1 MPVLRPTL
9 VLLAAGT
16 LAACAAAR
24 VPAAPPQIAG
34 VRACSAWVELAV
46 APDPAGRPQPFTT
59 QDSVYAY
66 PHSDRADLDP
76 ELVVRLPGTVRAT
89 WQDTLYRN
97 ADGTDAPSW
106 GRTVRFHEVAIGHGS
121 TGEEVRRLPVESQV
135 TLGCGERR
143 AHAVDIPRTWPV
155 RVTSDPAGAS
165 VFAHLPDGRGGE
177 EERFLGTTPLDAEL
191 VWRPGRFAQRI
202 RVARSGHADVVHEV
216 RRTDDEA
223 RIVLHPLP
231 TLAP

>member
-1 MPVLRPTL
+1 LRPTL
-9 VLLAAGT
+9 LLLAAA
-16 LAACAAAR
+16 LLSACAAAR
-24 VPAAPPQIAG
+24 VPAPPPAIAE

-46 APDPAGRPQPFTT
+46 APDPGGRPQPFTAR
-59 QDSVYAY
+59 DSVTAHYFAGRV
-66 PHSDRADLDP
+66 DVDP
-76 ELVVRLPGTVRAT
+76 ALGVGLPGTLRAT
-89 WQDTLYRN
+89 WRDTLYRN
-97 ADGTDAPSW
+97 ADGTDASTW
-106 GRTVRFHEVAIGHGS
+106 GRTVRFHEVAVGHWS

-135 TLGCGERR
+135 TLSCGERR
-143 AHAVDIPRTWPV
+143 AHAIDVPRTWPV

-202 RVARSGHADVVHEV
+202 RVASSGHADVVHEV
-216 RRTDDEA
+216 RRTDDEV

-231 TLAP
+231 THAP